1 MWGGLG
7 WGLVSTQTST
17 DTSAPPI
24 RIETFTVGPDTDT
37 SAEGPLAAWFEGV
50 SFGFHEGRL
59 EIEDL
64 PKLAEAY
71 ASDRRILWGAYDD
84 NPGPHAWNP
93 RIPVATYGTMVNSL
107 NVGGGRFL
115 DAHLV
120 TAVTVRPT
128 HRRRGLLRRM
138 ITADL
143 QGAADRGHAIAA
155 LTASEATIYGR
166 FGFGTATH
174 TTSIEVDVRER
185 FAVTSAPYGRME
197 VVEADAAVG
206 ITQEVFAG
214 FHARSRG
221 SIGRQFAYARR
232 SAGLWG
238 DDRPQPDKALRTA
251 VHYDDDGRPDAFV
264 SYSFAGWEKT
274 PYTMRVK
281 DLVAVSDA
289 AYLELW
295 RYLGSLDLIERVTFG
310 MAPVQDPLPWAL
322 ADRRCRELKSD
333 EDALWL
339 RILDPVE
346 ALGQRHYDHDGALS
360 LSIRDALG
368 HAEGPFQLTV
378 ANGVGTVRK
387 LDDGAETD
395 ISLDVSALGSLYLG
409 GVDAEILAAAGNL
422 TERSPGGAEQAAKLF
437 AVAREPY
444 CITHF

>member
-1 MWGGLG
+1 M
-7 WGLVSTQTST
+7 STHTQTGT
-17 DTSAPPI
+17 TAP
-24 RIETFTVGPDTDT
+24 RIETFSVNADTDT
-37 SAEGPLAAWFEGV
+37 SADGALAAWFEGV

-59 EIEDL
+59 EAEDL

-71 ASDRRILWGAYDD
+71 RADGRILWGAYDD
-84 NPGPHAWNP
+84 NPGPHAWDP

-115 DAHLV
+115 DAHLI
-120 TAVTVRPT
+120 TAVTVRAT

-138 ITADL
+138 MTADL
-143 QGAADRGHAIAA
+143 QAAASRGHAIAA

-185 FAVTSAPYGRME
+185 FAITSEPYGRME
-197 VVEADAAVG
+197 VVGAEAAVG
-206 ITQEVFAG
+206 LTQEIFAG
-214 FHARSRG
+214 FHARSLG
-221 SIGRQFAYARR
+221 SIGRQYAYARR
-232 SAGLWG
+232 SSGLWG
-238 DDRPQPDKALRTA
+238 EERPQPDKALRTA

-295 RYLGSLDLIERVTFG
+295 RYLGSLDLVERVTFG

-333 EDALWL
+333 EDVLWL
-339 RILDPVE
+339 RILDPVAALE
-346 ALGQRHYDHDGALS
+346 ARAYESDGS
-360 LSIRDALG
+360 VVIRVNDPLG
-368 HAEGPFQLTV
+368 HA
-378 ANGVGTVRK
+378 
-387 LDDGAETD
+387 DGAFLLEVEGGKAD
-395 ISLDVSALGSLYLG
+395 VKKLGSSAGEEIEMDVSALGSLYLG
-409 GVDAEILAAAGNL
+409 GAAASTLASAGRITAHSADGL
-422 TERSPGGAEQAAKLF
+422 AKADRLF
-437 AVAREPY
+437 SVARQPY

>member
-1 MWGGLG
+1 M
-7 WGLVSTQTST
+7 STQTGINTAAST
-17 DTSAPPI
+17 L
-24 RIETFTVGPDTDT
+24 RIETFSVDGDTDT

-59 EIEDL
+59 EVEDL

-71 ASDRRILWGAYDD
+71 AADRRILWGAYDD

-107 NVGGGRFL
+107 NVGGGRLL

-128 HRRRGLLRRM
+128 HRRRGLLRQM

-143 QGAADRGHAIAA
+143 QGAAERGFAVAA

-185 FAVTSAPYGRME
+185 FAITSVPYGRME
-197 VVEADAAVG
+197 VVSPEAAVDL
-206 ITQEVFAG
+206 TQEVFAG
-214 FHARSRG
+214 FHSHSLG
-221 SIGRQFAYARR
+221 SIGRQFAYSRR

-238 DDRPQPDKALRTA
+238 EDRPQPDKALRTA
-251 VHYDDDGRPDAFV
+251 VHYDDDGRPDGFV

-310 MAPVQDPLPWAL
+310 SAPVQDPLPWAL

-333 EDALWL
+333 EDVLWL
-339 RILDPVE
+339 RILDPVA
-346 ALGQRHYDHDGALS
+346 ALSQRNYEHDGVLS
-360 LSIRDALG
+360 LSITDALG
-368 HAEGPFQLTV
+368 HAEGAFELSV
-378 ANGVGTVRK
+378 ANGAGTVRR
-387 LDDGAETD
+387 LGDGSGTD
-395 ISLDVSALGSLYLG
+395 ITLDVAALGSLYLG
-409 GVDAEILAAAGNL
+409 GVDARILASAGGLTGGSPEGVERAA
-422 TERSPGGAEQAAKLF
+422 TLF
-437 AVAREPY
+437 SVARAPY

>member
-1 MWGGLG
+1 M
-7 WGLVSTQTST
+7 SMHTQAETA
-17 DTSAPPI
+17 APPI
-24 RIETFTVGPDTDT
+24 RIETFSVGPDTDT
-37 SAEGPLAAWFEGV
+37 SADSPLAAWFEGV

-59 EIEDL
+59 EAEDL
-64 PKLAEAY
+64 PRLAEAY
-71 ASDRRILWGAYDD
+71 AADGRILWGAYDD
-84 NPGPHAWNP
+84 HPGPHAWNP

-115 DAHLV
+115 DAHLI

-143 QGAADRGHAIAA
+143 QAAADRGHAIAA

-185 FAVTSAPYGRME
+185 FAVTAPPYGRME

-206 ITQEVFAG
+206 LTQEVFAA
-214 FHARSRG
+214 FHARSPG
-221 SIGRQFAYARR
+221 SVGRQYAYARR

-238 DDRPQPDKALRTA
+238 EERPQPDKALRTA
-251 VHYDDDGRPDAFV
+251 VHYDDDGTPDGFV

-281 DLVAVSDA
+281 DLVAASEA

-310 MAPVQDPLPWAL
+310 MAPVEDPLPWAL
-322 ADRRCRELKSD
+322 TDRRCRVLTSD
-333 EDALWL
+333 EDVLWL
-339 RILDPVE
+339 RILDPVA
-346 ALGQRHYDHDGALS
+346 ALGGRSYQHDGVLTLS
-360 LSIRDALG
+360 VTDPLG
-368 HAEGPFQLTV
+368 HAAGTFELTA
-378 ANGVGTVRK
+378 ANGAGSVRT
-387 LDDGAETD
+387 LDDGADPD
-395 ISLDVSALGSLYLG
+395 IAMDVSALGSMYLG
-409 GVDAEILAAAGNL
+409 GVDARILAAAGRL
-422 TERSPGGAEQAAKLF
+422 TECSPGGVERAAQLF
-437 AVAREPY
+437 TAARAPY